1 MLHLIFQASPDLALF
16 DRMAV
21 GDSAVFLESGVL
33 NVLRNG
39 RVSRL
44 LESRTA
50 DIRFYVLA
58 EDMAIRGIDVSE
70 LMDGFQVVDYDGLVR
85 LTIEHPLIQSWC

>member
-1 MLHLIFQASPDLALF
+1 MLHLIFQPSPEPALF
-16 DRMAV
+16 DRMAS

-39 RVSRL
+39 RLSGL

-50 DIRFYVLA
+50 DIGFYVLA
-58 EDMAIRGIDVSE
+58 EDMAIRGIDASE
-70 LMDGFQVVDYDGLVR
+70 LIAGFEVVDYDGLVR
-85 LTIEHPLIQSWC
+85 LTVENPLIQSWC